1 MQPTE
6 ASHTWQPDPE
16 LNDLGLPK
24 RNLFRAMRRGFRCRC
39 PNCGE
44 GALFDGYLTPVP
56 ECRTCGEDL
65 SHQRADDAP
74 PYFTILIVGHIIVPI
89 MVTVFLLTD
98 LSNATH
104 IAIWVPLTLVM
115 TLLLLRPI
123 KGVIIGLQWALY
135 MHGFD
140 PRSDPDAMPEGFL
153 PSDVAPE
160 NS

>member
-1 MQPTE
+1 MPHQT
-6 ASHTWQPDPE
+6 DPRPPLAPSPE
-16 LNDLGLPK
+16 DRPLWP
-24 RNLFRAMRRGFRCRC
+24 AMLRGWRCKC
-39 PNCGE
+39 PSCGS
-44 GALFDGYLTPVP
+44 GPLLTGYLSVTPTCKV
-56 ECRTCGEDL
+56 CREEL
-65 SHQRADDAP
+65 HHQRADDGPA
-74 PYFTILIVGHIIVPI
+74 YLTILIVGHIIVPI

-140 PRSDPDAMPEGFL
+140 TRSDPDAMPEGYL
-153 PSDVAPE
+153 RIDPA
-160 NS
+160 